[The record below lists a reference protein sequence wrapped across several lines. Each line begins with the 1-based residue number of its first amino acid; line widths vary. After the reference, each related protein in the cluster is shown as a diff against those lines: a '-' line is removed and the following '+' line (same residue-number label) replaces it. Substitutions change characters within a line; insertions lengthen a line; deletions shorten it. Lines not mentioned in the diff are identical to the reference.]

1 MSTFQRGWHKRIPGS
16 CSFNGLYIEM
26 VEKAPKSGAVFVE
39 IGCWKG
45 RSAAFMAVEILNS
58 GKRIKF
64 YTVDHFE
71 GSGSSKHVVDPDIV
85 AGTLEQTA
93 RDNLAPFGGIVRI
106 IAKRSTEAAAD
117 FLDDSIDFLF
127 IDGQH
132 DYANVKADLLAWLP
146 KMKVGGIVGGDD
158 ANWPGV
164 MEAAREVIREEITI
178 VEPHPKGRYWR
189 AAPLREATRYPFA
202 DNEIF

>member
-1 MSTFQRGWHKRIPGS
+1 MTDFQRGWHKRIPGS
-16 CSFNGLYIEM
+16 CSFNGMYVEM
-26 VEKAPKSGAVFVE
+26 VEKAPKKGAVFVE

-45 RSAAFMAVEILNS
+45 RSAAFMGVEIVNS
-58 GKRIKF
+58 GKKITF

-71 GSGSSKHVVDPDIV
+71 GSGSAKHVVDPDIL

-93 RDNLAPFGGIVRI
+93 RDNLSPFAGIVNV

-117 FLDDSIDFLF
+117 FADGSIDFLF

-132 DYANVKADLLAWLP
+132 DYENVKADLTAWLP
-146 KMKVGGIVGGDD
+146 KMKRPGGIIGGDD

-164 MEAAREVIREEITI
+164 KEAAREMLGEIAV

-189 AAPLREATRYPFA
+189 AAPLA
-202 DNEIF
+202 

>member
-1 MSTFQRGWHKRIPGS
+1 MSDFKRGYHKRIPGS
-16 CSFNGLYIEM
+16 CSFNGMYIEM
-26 VEKAPKSGAVFVE
+26 VGKAPKKGAVFVE

-45 RSAAFMAVEILNS
+45 RSAAFMGVEILNS

-64 YTVDHFE
+64 FTVDHFE
-71 GSGSSKHVVDPDIV
+71 GSVNHGGDPDVV

-93 RDNLAPFGGIVRI
+93 RANLAPFAGIVNV

-117 FLDDSIDFLF
+117 FTDGSIDFLF

-132 DYANVKADLLAWLP
+132 DYENVKADLLAWLP
-146 KMKVGGIVGGDD
+146 KVKRPGGIIGGDD

-164 MEAAREVIREEITI
+164 KEAAREVLGQIEI
-178 VEPHPKGRYWR
+178 VEPHRKGRYWR
-189 AAPLREATRYPFA
+189 AAPLS
-202 DNEIF
+202 